1 MKIILK
7 ENVERLGFK
16 DEIIKV
22 KPGYARNYLI
32 PKGLG
37 ILATDSAV
45 KILNENLKQ
54 RSKKESEEIDNAN
67 KLSDL
72 LSKAKINIKAKVA
85 EGGVKLFGSIKKSD
99 IAESLSKEGL
109 SVDAKFIKIGS
120 IKELGTYEAEIRLHR
135 EVSVVISFNV
145 VKEQYYFLRKI
156 FLQLAN
162 ANLF

>member
-37 ILATDSAV
+37 ILATESAV

-135 EVSVVISFNV
+135 EVGVVISFNV
-145 VKEQYYFLRKI
+145 VKE
-156 FLQLAN
+156 
-162 ANLF
+162 

>member
-99 IAESLSKEGL
+99 IAESLYKEGL

-145 VKEQYYFLRKI
+145 VKE
-156 FLQLAN
+156 
-162 ANLF
+162 

>member
-7 ENVERLGFK
+7 ENIERLGFK

-145 VKEQYYFLRKI
+145 VKE
-156 FLQLAN
+156 
-162 ANLF
+162 

>member
-145 VKEQYYFLRKI
+145 VKE
-156 FLQLAN
+156 
-162 ANLF
+162 

>member
-99 IAESLSKEGL
+99 IAEALSKEGL
-109 SVDAKFIKIGS
+109 SVDAKFII
-120 IKELGTYEAEIRLHR
+120 T
-135 EVSVVISFNV
+135 
-145 VKEQYYFLRKI
+145 
-156 FLQLAN
+156 
-162 ANLF
+162 

>member
-120 IKELGTYEAEIRLHR
+120 IKEIGTYEAEIRLHR

-145 VKEQYYFLRKI
+145 VKE
-156 FLQLAN
+156 
-162 ANLF
+162 

>member
-1 MKIILK
+1 KKFMKIILK
-7 ENVERLGFK
+7 ENIERLGFK

-145 VKEQYYFLRKI
+145 VKE
-156 FLQLAN
+156 
-162 ANLF
+162 

>member
-32 PKGLG
+32 PKGFG

-145 VKEQYYFLRKI
+145 VKE
-156 FLQLAN
+156 
-162 ANLF
+162 

>member
-99 IAESLSKEGL
+99 IAEALSKEGL

-145 VKEQYYFLRKI
+145 VKE
-156 FLQLAN
+156 
-162 ANLF
+162 

>member
-72 LSKAKINIKAKVA
+72 LSKAKINIKAKGA

-99 IAESLSKEGL
+99 IAEALSKEGL

-145 VKEQYYFLRKI
+145 VKE
-156 FLQLAN
+156 
-162 ANLF
+162 

>member
-1 MKIILK
+1 MKVILTTTIK
-7 ENVERLGFK
+7 KLGK
-16 DEIIKV
+16 MGEKVSV

-145 VKEQYYFLRKI
+145 VKE
-156 FLQLAN
+156 
-162 ANLF
+162 